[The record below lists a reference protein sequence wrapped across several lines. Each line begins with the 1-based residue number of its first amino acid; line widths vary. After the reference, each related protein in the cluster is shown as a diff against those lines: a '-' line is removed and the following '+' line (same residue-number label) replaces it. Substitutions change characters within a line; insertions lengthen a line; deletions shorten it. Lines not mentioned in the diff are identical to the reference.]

1 MALALRK
8 WGNSTAVRIPSKV
21 LEELH
26 WEVGEELDFS
36 VSDDGLTLRSS
47 KKQTIQDLFADFD
60 GRISGQEVDWGKS
73 VGQEVW

>member
-8 WGNSTAVRIPSKV
+8 QGNSTAVRIPSKV

-26 WEVGEELDFS
+26 WEVGEELDFP